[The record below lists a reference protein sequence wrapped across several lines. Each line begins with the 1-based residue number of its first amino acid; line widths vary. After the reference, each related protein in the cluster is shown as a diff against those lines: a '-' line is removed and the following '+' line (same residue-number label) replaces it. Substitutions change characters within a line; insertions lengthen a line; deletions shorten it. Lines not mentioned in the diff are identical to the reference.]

1 MTNQEL
7 NDLLAR
13 FEGSSLSKLKLS
25 TQEFTIEMER
35 AISAPAAPVIPA
47 AAAAPAV
54 PAAAE
59 PEGDAITAPMVGT
72 FYAASAPE
80 QPPFVK
86 VGDRVRKGQPVCLLE
101 AMKMMSEIPAP
112 CDCEITAVLKENGAL
127 VSFGEPLFRY
137 QAMLKRVLIANR
149 GRSPSGCGG
158 PAGRRASRRS
168 RCILRR
174 TRRPSTS
181 SWPPGPCASALPGP
195 LTAT

>member
-7 NDLLAR
+7 NDLLAS
-13 FEGSSLSKLKLS
+13 FEESSLSKLKLS

-35 AISAPAAPVIPA
+35 AVSAPAAPVIPA

-127 VSFGEPLFRY
+127 SSAKPLYSMSDCVPSSIRSIRKITLS
-137 QAMLKRVLIANR
+137 ASLELAISWADLKLVIVL
-149 GRSPSGCGG
+149 PDPVVCH
-158 PAGRRASRRS
+158 
-168 RCILRR
+168 
-174 TRRPSTS
+174 T
-181 SWPPGPCASALPGP
+181 
-195 LTAT
+195 

>member
-7 NDLLAR
+7 KDFLAC
-13 FEGSSLSKLKLS
+13 FVGSSLTKLKLS
-25 TQEFTIEMER
+25 TQEFTIELER
-35 AISAPAAPVIPA
+35 SLT
-47 AAAAPAV
+47 AAPAV
-54 PAAAE
+54 PASAPAPAVPAPKA
-59 PEGDAITAPMVGT
+59 PEGETVTAPMVGT

-137 QAMLKRVLIANR
+137 Q
-149 GRSPSGCGG
+149 
-158 PAGRRASRRS
+158 
-168 RCILRR
+168 
-174 TRRPSTS
+174 
-181 SWPPGPCASALPGP
+181 PC
-195 LTAT
+195 

>member
-7 NDLLAR
+7 KDLLAS

-25 TQEFTIEMER
+25 TQEFTIEMGR
-35 AISAPAAPVIPA
+35 AVAAPAASAAPAIPA
-47 AAAAPAV
+47 AVAAPAA

-137 QAMLKRVLIANR
+137 Q
-149 GRSPSGCGG
+149 
-158 PAGRRASRRS
+158 
-168 RCILRR
+168 
-174 TRRPSTS
+174 
-181 SWPPGPCASALPGP
+181 PC
-195 LTAT
+195 

>member
-7 NDLLAR
+7 KDLLAS

-35 AISAPAAPVIPA
+35 AVAAPAASAAPAIPA
-47 AAAAPAV
+47 AVAGPAA

-59 PEGDAITAPMVGT
+59 PEGETVTAPMVGT

-137 QAMLKRVLIANR
+137 Q
-149 GRSPSGCGG
+149 
-158 PAGRRASRRS
+158 
-168 RCILRR
+168 
-174 TRRPSTS
+174 
-181 SWPPGPCASALPGP
+181 PC
-195 LTAT
+195 